1 MTNIILPLTPD
12 TFAAAFIALES
23 ASLNIDDLL
32 TALELYD
39 DTTNLAD
46 AYLSDARDDLSLNF
60 APYFFTDAYLE
71 SLDDDAESRIDD
83 ALLECLHADSTI
95 AALAAFY
102 DSAIAAHLRTA

>member
-1 MTNIILPLTPD
+1 MTNRILPLTPD
-12 TFAAAFIALES
+12 TFAACFIALES

-32 TALELYD
+32 HALTLYA

-60 APYFFTDAYLE
+60 APFFFTDAYLE
-71 SLDDDAESRIDD
+71 SLDPAADARLDD
-83 ALLECLHADSTI
+83 ALLECLHAPSTI
-95 AALAAFY
+95 AALATFY